1 MTLYA
6 RQISQTCI
14 RTFTQP
20 TSFIIINIQ
29 TNVHL
34 LFAVYDT
41 TFFLLFCLCSA
52 PFASTSV
59 LSHPITFRAHFS
71 FFLQKRALSLTLHI
85 YTSYNFLLSFVSFSG
100 FPFGP
105 FLSSFLFFWTN
116 GQQLD
121 NYMPIIGSYLYSF
134 LCLGYVYFRC
144 SSTLMYLIK
153 K

>member
-1 MTLYA
+1 MTIHA
-6 RQISQTCI
+6 RQISQTYI

-20 TSFIIINIQ
+20 TSFIIVTIQ

-34 LFAVYDT
+34 LSAVYDT
-41 TFFLLFCLCSA
+41 TFFLLFCLSSA
-52 PFASTSV
+52 PFASTGV

-71 FFLQKRALSLTLHI
+71 LLLLQKRALSLTLHI
-85 YTSYNFLLSFVSFSG
+85 YTSYNFLLSFVS
-100 FPFGP
+100 
-105 FLSSFLFFWTN
+105 LMWIFFRTN

-134 LCLGYVYFRC
+134 LCLDYVYFRC
-144 SSTLMYLIK
+144 SCTLMYLIK